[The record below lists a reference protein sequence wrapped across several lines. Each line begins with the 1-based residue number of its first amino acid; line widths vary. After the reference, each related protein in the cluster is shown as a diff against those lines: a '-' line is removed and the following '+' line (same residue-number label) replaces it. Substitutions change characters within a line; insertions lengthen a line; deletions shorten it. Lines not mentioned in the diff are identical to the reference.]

1 MRRRRAWRT
10 REAKRV
16 LALTAAAGAAA
27 AAATRPAAAAT
38 TGPAATAATGAASAA
53 TTSPASAAAASAAAD
68 EHFRG
73 VCLSHG
79 CNTISESAAPAI
91 RFKVKTGPVGV

>member
-16 LALTAAAGAAA
+16 LALTPATGAAATPAAGAAA
-27 AAATRPAAAAT
+27 APATGAAAAT
-38 TGPAATAATGAASAA
+38 T
-53 TTSPASAAAASAAAD
+53 TSPAAAAAASAAAD

-79 CNTISESAAPAI
+79 CNTIAESAAPAI